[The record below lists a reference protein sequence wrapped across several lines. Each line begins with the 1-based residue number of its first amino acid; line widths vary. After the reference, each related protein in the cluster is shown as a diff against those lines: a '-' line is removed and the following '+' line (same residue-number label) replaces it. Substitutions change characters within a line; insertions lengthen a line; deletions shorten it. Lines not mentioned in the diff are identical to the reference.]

1 MENTYE
7 TKDIKATNTKT
18 VSEEMQEELEPTTVR
33 KPILVHEPNEDLV
46 IWEARGPKFKFKNNG
61 NIHSYDSKE
70 KAKEGLALFK

>member
-7 TKDIKATNTKT
+7 TKDIKATKTKK
-18 VSEEMQEELEPTTVR
+18 VK
-33 KPILVHEPNEDLV
+33 KPILVHEPDEDLV

-70 KAKEGLALFK
+70 KAKEGLELFK

>member
-1 MENTYE
+1 MEDKYE
-7 TKDIKATNTKT
+7 TKEIKGAETKMSFKT
-18 VSEEMQEELEPTTVR
+18 PAVK
-33 KPILVHEPNEDLV
+33 KPILVHEPEEDLV

>member
-1 MENTYE
+1 M
-7 TKDIKATNTKT
+7 
-18 VSEEMQEELEPTTVR
+18 PVR

-70 KAKEGLALFK
+70 KAKEGLELFK

>member
-7 TKDIKATNTKT
+7 TKDIKATNTKK
-18 VSEEMQEELEPTTVR
+18 VK
-33 KPILVHEPNEDLV
+33 KPILVHEPEEDLV
-46 IWEARGPKFKFKNNG
+46 IWEERGPKFKFKNNG

>member
-7 TKDIKATNTKT
+7 TKDIKATKTKK
-18 VSEEMQEELEPTTVR
+18 VK
-33 KPILVHEPNEDLV
+33 KPILVHEPEEDLV

-70 KAKEGLALFK
+70 KAKEGLELFK

>member
-1 MENTYE
+1 MEDRYE
-7 TKDIKATNTKT
+7 TKEIKGAETKMSFDSPA
-18 VSEEMQEELEPTTVR
+18 VK
-33 KPILVHEPNEDLV
+33 KPILVHEPEEDLV

>member
-7 TKDIKATNTKT
+7 TKDIKATKTKK
-18 VSEEMQEELEPTTVR
+18 VK

-61 NIHSYDSKE
+61 NIHSYDTKE
-70 KAKEGLALFK
+70 KAKEGLELFK

>member
-7 TKDIKATNTKT
+7 TKDIKATKTKT
-18 VSEEMQEELEPTTVR
+18 VSKKMQEELEPMPVR

-70 KAKEGLALFK
+70 KAKEGLELFK